1 MGFFGLIKSIE
12 DLLYEV
18 ITWLVFYPRTLWRVI
33 RHPLAMTAYSENEQ
47 GDAADEQYTD
57 TLSPPLFLMLSILI
71 GHTAESAAG
80 VPVEQAKTALAKL
93 LYSSE
98 EMRLLFSSIVFSL
111 FPLMYALAYLKR
123 SALEIDR
130 KTLRGPFFSQCYM
143 GAVLALAMSAFTVMA
158 RNSDVHM
165 MMGALALALLL
176 LAVIAYIAVQA
187 IWLKRH
193 LALSPW
199 RAGLLSTG
207 TFGKTL
213 LLLMIATPLLSS

>member
-1 MGFFGLIKSIE
+1 
-12 DLLYEV
+12 
-18 ITWLVFYPRTLWRVI
+18 
-33 RHPLAMTAYSENEQ
+33 
-47 GDAADEQYTD
+47 
-57 TLSPPLFLMLSILI
+57 
-71 GHTAESAAG
+71 
-80 VPVEQAKTALAKL
+80 
-93 LYSSE
+93 
-98 EMRLLFSSIVFSL
+98 
-111 FPLMYALAYLKR
+111 
-123 SALEIDR
+123 
-130 KTLRGPFFSQCYM
+130 M